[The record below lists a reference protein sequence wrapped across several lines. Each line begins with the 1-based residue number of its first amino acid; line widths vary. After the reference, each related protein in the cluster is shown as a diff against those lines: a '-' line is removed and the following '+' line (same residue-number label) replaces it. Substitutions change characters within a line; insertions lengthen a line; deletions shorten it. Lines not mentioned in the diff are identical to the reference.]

1 MPAACVVGRAE
12 PAEAGTFR
20 SQQEIVF
27 GVGAEE
33 CGLEDLNFQ
42 FFLHLLTAIRETRH
56 SYGPPQQPLFRL
68 HPERWL
74 ESLVVGDASVMDER
88 LESASL
94 YSQVPAFFA
103 SDRALLDG
111 LRVTREGRLAVVE
124 LKADEDM
131 KAAPAGCR
139 LLVKSSVAPRA

>member
-1 MPAACVVGRAE
+1 MPAASVVGRAE
-12 PAEAGTFR
+12 PAGAGTFR

-27 GVGAEE
+27 RVGAGE

-56 SYGPPQQPLFRL
+56 SYGPPQHPLFRL

-74 ESLVVGDASVMDER
+74 ESLLVGDASVMDER

-94 YSQVPAFFA
+94 YCRFPAFLA

-111 LRVTREGRLAVVE
+111 LRVTRAKGDWR
-124 LKADEDM
+124 
-131 KAAPAGCR
+131 
-139 LLVKSSVAPRA
+139 